1 MSELETTSTTETN
14 DTEVSEEAKVT
25 QETTAETTTA
35 SEEKKAPS
43 ILGKQEEAKATEAAE
58 PVKLDF
64 TELAKELGVEIDQKK
79 NEAFK
84 ELLLANGVTNQEQ
97 ANNLTKFGLQYA
109 GEQMQEMMIAKNHA
123 MFDETV
129 KHYGGTP
136 ENPGERFEAA
146 VGKAGKALEHIEKT
160 IPGIRDAL
168 EQSGVDCSLPMVQLF
183 EMLGDMVGEDGNFA
197 TGGTAA
203 GQQVKASD
211 FFPNT
216 K

>member
-14 DTEVSEEAKVT
+14 DTEVSDEAKAT
-25 QETTAETTTA
+25 QDTTAETTTA

-43 ILGKQEEAKATEAAE
+43 ILGKKEDPADPAPTE

-64 TELAKELGVEIDQKK
+64 TELAKELGVEIDQEK

-84 ELLLANGVTNQEQ
+84 ELLLANGITTQEQ

-168 EQSGVDCSLPMVQLF
+168 AQSGVDCSLPMVQLF

-197 TGGTAA
+197 TGGTGA
-203 GQQVKASD
+203 GERVKASD